1 MFKYS
6 REVKLFMKVELE
18 VPEEIEKEVRRLAK
32 EIDWRYVMSA
42 GLQRA
47 IKEELE
53 IALVKRILS
62 KSKLTE
68 KNALKLGEEI
78 KEGIARRHGLL

>member
-1 MFKYS
+1 M
-6 REVKLFMKVELE
+6 L
-18 VPEEIEKEVRRLAK
+18 
-32 EIDWRYVMSA
+32 DWRYVMSA

-78 KEGIARRHGLL
+78 KEGIARRRGLL